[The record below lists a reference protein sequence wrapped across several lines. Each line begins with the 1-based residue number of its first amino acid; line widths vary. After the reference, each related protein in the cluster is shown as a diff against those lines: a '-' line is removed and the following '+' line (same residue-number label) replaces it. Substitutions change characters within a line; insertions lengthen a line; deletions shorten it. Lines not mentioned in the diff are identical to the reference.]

1 LRITNLLLILTVS
14 TFLLSGALISI
25 AGISSEYGVTFG
37 DNNLTSLNKTQEHIE
52 TITTISDQLS
62 GADIESGFTILTVPS
77 ALLSLAK
84 SLVSLGND
92 FTSFVSGM
100 LIETGYISGWAISL
114 IGAVLLIIVSASVW
128 NSLTSKEKS

>member
-1 LRITNLLLILTVS
+1 MRITNLVMILTVS

-25 AGISSEYGVTFG
+25 NGISSEYGVAFA
-37 DNNLTSLNKTQEHIE
+37 DNNLTSLNKTQEHIQ

-62 GADIESGFTILTVPS
+62 GADIESGFTILTVPK

-84 SLVSLGND
+84 SLVSLGDD

-128 NSLTSKEKS
+128 NSLTSKERS